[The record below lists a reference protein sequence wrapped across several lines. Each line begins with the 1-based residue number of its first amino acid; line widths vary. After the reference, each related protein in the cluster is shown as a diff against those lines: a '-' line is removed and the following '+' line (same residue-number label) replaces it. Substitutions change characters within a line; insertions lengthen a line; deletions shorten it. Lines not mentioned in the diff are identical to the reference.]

1 MPEVKWREIQRWR
14 VGWVE
19 TPERRNCLNVHD
31 LQYTHMFETILS
43 STSGGGDD
51 DDGLLL
57 YFGHLYL
64 PGGHRRHY
72 RGRNVIVSKHGERS
86 SWM

>member
-1 MPEVKWREIQRWR
+1 ML
-14 VGWVE
+14 VGLKRQEEGIVSMC
-19 TPERRNCLNVHD
+19 TTCNI
-31 LQYTHMFETILS
+31 QYTHMFETILS

-64 PGGHRRHY
+64 PGGHRQHY
-72 RGRNVIVSKHGERS
+72 RGRNVIV
-86 SWM
+86 